1 MRWEGQISLIE
12 EFQIIYVLIDTTP
25 LSEGESLILF
35 SFSVGR
41 RSTTPL
47 MSAVRKQKT
56 VFPMQR
62 RKRMNST
69 LIM

>member
-1 MRWEGQISLIE
+1 MRWEGQISLTE

-41 RSTTPL
+41 RSTTL
-47 MSAVRKQKT
+47 LENRKQLSLGSGENEWT
-56 VFPMQR
+56 VP
-62 RKRMNST
+62 
-69 LIM
+69 